1 MNASMMTEPR
11 DAAAVADLED
21 TAQERPPREGRLDR
35 LARVRAE
42 TWVTLIVVG
51 GCCAFTL
58 AQLHPELI
66 FSNTTPSG
74 GDMGAHVW
82 GPAYLRDVLLPSGRL
97 SGWSADWYAGFPAYQ
112 FYMVVPSLVIVALD
126 VVLPYGIA
134 FKLVTVSGVIAL
146 PVCAWS
152 FGKLARLPFPTPPL
166 LAAGATAF
174 LFDRSFSIYGG
185 NIASTLAGEFAFTM
199 SLALAIL
206 YLGVVARGLQNG
218 RHRGWAAVLLALC
231 GLCHLIPA
239 FFAVAGTA
247 IWFVIWSFRDGIR
260 VRRGSAF
267 VPWVALFVAAAIA
280 VQFGRSWP
288 PIVLGALVI
297 GLPAAILIGFF
308 GLDRRAVRS
317 HGSSAGQFLPAA
329 TRSRMIWLVTVTPV
343 AALLS
348 CFWVLPFYARQRYL
362 NDMGWVKELRFNDY
376 LLWRDE
382 LVGGGLKDAPELAW
396 VLALALVGAAISV
409 LFRHKAGLF
418 LIATAALAAV
428 AFVYVPQGRLWN
440 TRLLPFYYLSLYL
453 LAALALGQLHQ
464 LLAQARARRLVGSVA
479 GLSAVTLQLLM
490 VWNPSEVELPLV
502 GWVWEPKITVGDH
515 YVPFLIVAIA
525 VAAAVLAAELV
536 TSNVDA
542 RRRGGLLS
550 AAGAVLVQTMMVI
563 DSGLRVDDRALP
575 YFYAFLGVAVVVLA
589 KELLDASFSAR
600 RQLTLTLVG
609 AAVIVWVA
617 LVLGPHAWNA
627 AGGLLPWFF
636 SLLVLLGLAAVLEL
650 RLSLD
655 PDRPPPT
662 SSGTTRVLRSATAA
676 VGALVVLTALALPL
690 RIEPGHDNGSEYSLG
705 PLRTTDQS
713 FVDGWAAW
721 NYRGYEGYCAPGE
734 TVGRCGPGEKPYF
747 PEYEAIVTTMA
758 AVGEEHGCGRA
769 MWEYGSDLD
778 SYGTPMALMLL
789 PHWTDGC
796 IGSMEGLYFEASTTT
811 PYHFINQDELSKAGS
826 NAQRGL
832 PYGPGEPTS
841 VDFDRGISHLQML
854 GVRYYLAYT
863 PAMVGFA
870 RDHPDLTEIAVS
882 SQRCRAELCPD
893 GLTDNDD
900 RWVVFAVADAPLVE
914 SLVNEPV
921 VLTGIGRGHTC
932 ESATPVEDPR
942 GRTCE
947 GWLDPAVDWYVDPA
961 LWSVPLAESGPADWA
976 RMPVDEWMD
985 NHDAPATAV
994 EPVEVSDIDAGRQ
1007 SLSFTVSEPG
1017 TPVLV
1022 KASYFP
1028 NWTVEGAEGPYRVT
1042 PNLMVVV
1049 PTDTHVTLTFGRT
1062 YGCVRRGA
1070 RQRHERSRSNG
1081 VAPIHSFHRVAK

>member
-348 CFWVLPFYARQRYL
+348 SFWVLPFYARQ
-362 NDMGWVKELRFNDY
+362 V
-376 LLWRDE
+376 
-382 LVGGGLKDAPELAW
+382 VPC
-396 VLALALVGAAISV
+396 AISIV
-409 LFRHKAGLF
+409 FCLVTWAPSINTVTSETFVSISFSLISCPKILLKIRLNKIRFKAFIFWFYCVFRYRFRLF
-418 LIATAALAAV
+418 LILRRANSFIHNFFLRQSASWRTNWRC
-428 AFVYVPQGRLWN
+428 YNNEPQ
-440 TRLLPFYYLSLYL
+440 P
-453 LAALALGQLHQ
+453 
-464 LLAQARARRLVGSVA
+464 
-479 GLSAVTLQLLM
+479 
-490 VWNPSEVELPLV
+490 
-502 GWVWEPKITVGDH
+502 
-515 YVPFLIVAIA
+515 
-525 VAAAVLAAELV
+525 
-536 TSNVDA
+536 
-542 RRRGGLLS
+542 
-550 AAGAVLVQTMMVI
+550 
-563 DSGLRVDDRALP
+563 
-575 YFYAFLGVAVVVLA
+575 
-589 KELLDASFSAR
+589 
-600 RQLTLTLVG
+600 
-609 AAVIVWVA
+609 
-617 LVLGPHAWNA
+617 
-627 AGGLLPWFF
+627 
-636 SLLVLLGLAAVLEL
+636 
-650 RLSLD
+650 
-655 PDRPPPT
+655 
-662 SSGTTRVLRSATAA
+662 
-676 VGALVVLTALALPL
+676 
-690 RIEPGHDNGSEYSLG
+690 
-705 PLRTTDQS
+705 
-713 FVDGWAAW
+713 
-721 NYRGYEGYCAPGE
+721 
-734 TVGRCGPGEKPYF
+734 EKP
-747 PEYEAIVTTMA
+747 
-758 AVGEEHGCGRA
+758 
-769 MWEYGSDLD
+769 L
-778 SYGTPMALMLL
+778 
-789 PHWTDGC
+789 
-796 IGSMEGLYFEASTTT
+796 
-811 PYHFINQDELSKAGS
+811 K
-826 NAQRGL
+826 
-832 PYGPGEPTS
+832 
-841 VDFDRGISHLQML
+841 
-854 GVRYYLAYT
+854 
-863 PAMVGFA
+863 
-870 RDHPDLTEIAVS
+870 
-882 SQRCRAELCPD
+882 
-893 GLTDNDD
+893 
-900 RWVVFAVADAPLVE
+900 
-914 SLVNEPV
+914 
-921 VLTGIGRGHTC
+921 
-932 ESATPVEDPR
+932 
-942 GRTCE
+942 
-947 GWLDPAVDWYVDPA
+947 PA
-961 LWSVPLAESGPADWA
+961 L
-976 RMPVDEWMD
+976 
-985 NHDAPATAV
+985 
-994 EPVEVSDIDAGRQ
+994 
-1007 SLSFTVSEPG
+1007 
-1017 TPVLV
+1017 
-1022 KASYFP
+1022 K
-1028 NWTVEGAEGPYRVT
+1028 
-1042 PNLMVVV
+1042 
-1049 PTDTHVTLTFGRT
+1049 
-1062 YGCVRRGA
+1062 
-1070 RQRHERSRSNG
+1070 
-1081 VAPIHSFHRVAK
+1081 